1 MPTYRSRQ
9 ARSKK
14 VARVRRYPKRLPRDP
29 RKLLRWAARGSP
41 ADYEKLRKL
50 ARKAR
55 GSLPMHIDRDAYSRL
70 ENVDRLKM
78 IDVIQAHE
86 KHDVSAGWFLDAC
99 NWLLDKVPWG
109 NWIWPVSAAQSTI
122 NSQKGDSLNEVD
134 EQYARLVG
142 ATYGGI
148 ENRPYVID
156 HWRRAPAH
164 DSEYLSVWDNLD
176 GHRLITVRGT
186 EGFADVGEDLLVGMT
201 GNSTNRI
208 GQELQHILA
217 ATDDGVVVDLAA
229 HSLGTSLALQAYS
242 DQGLHNRI
250 HETYLYNPAY
260 SPFLRGK
267 TDAYEKDPSVRF
279 FINVR
284 DLVSMGGS
292 AHKAPR
298 NVVYRSE
305 GDIASSHKLAQWQG
319 ASAYQEPIYH
329 APPETQVHARKQAL
343 HLTKRD
349 DAIPTEPVRDL
360 LVDQEQ
366 LPDPVT
372 FDFGSDFDF
381 GAL

>member
-1 MPTYRSRQ
+1 M
-9 ARSKK
+9 
-14 VARVRRYPKRLPRDP
+14 RVVSLVPSATE
-29 RKLLRWAARGSP
+29 LLCAAG
-41 ADYEKLRKL
+41 
-50 ARKAR
+50 
-55 GSLPMHIDRDAYSRL
+55 
-70 ENVDRLKM
+70 
-78 IDVIQAHE
+78 
-86 KHDVSAGWFLDAC
+86 
-99 NWLLDKVPWG
+99 
-109 NWIWPVSAAQSTI
+109 
-122 NSQKGDSLNEVD
+122 
-134 EQYARLVG
+134 
-142 ATYGGI
+142 
-148 ENRPYVID
+148 
-156 HWRRAPAH
+156 
-164 DSEYLSVWDNLD
+164 
-176 GHRLITVRGT
+176 
-186 EGFADVGEDLLVGMT
+186 GEDLLVGMT

-305 GDIASSHKLAQWQG
+305 GNVASAHKLAQWQG
-319 ASAYQEPIYH
+319 ASSYQEPIYH
-329 APPETQVHARKQAL
+329 APPETRVHAHKQAL
-343 HLTKRD
+343 YLTKHEEQGTAAD
-349 DAIPTEPVRDL
+349 DGGADDVRDL
-360 LVDQEQ
+360 AAAQSDVADAA
-366 LPDPVT
+366 T
-372 FDFGSDFDF
+372 FDFGDEHFDY